1 MKLLLSD
8 GTAIAVTSYEKTNTT
23 VNGNTVDAVSIVV
36 EKTTLEKV
44 KTMFNDSDNLGVMH
58 MYNNENILVD
68 TFNGYQIRKSIALGD
83 VDTSFVVL
91 LAKSSEV
98 NEQIAAMSNEI
109 DAIKKEL
116 AELTNSVSDVVKTSS
131 ETANNTDDAI
141 KKYNEQSKALQ
152 SITEA
157 VNEMKE
163 SVSDQKTNVDN
174 LEIAVKKMKEA
185 FTSFAETAE
194 TIGNRYASM
203 TEGINTTNQNVSR
216 VLSEIDGAY
225 NTIVS
230 KADEFSHLSALI
242 KEIKELATSNDN
254 KVLSFGENVNVL
266 TEGVNGAKL
275 AVEQFSEDVTAV
287 TKNAKD
293 AKEAATKASET
304 ANKALESV
312 GTTKE
317 SLTELTKK
325 AEENANTTTSLEER
339 IATLEPVED
348 YTTLSLDDAKKYR
361 INESKLKLA
370 TYLEEHPVTSSCHG
384 GEAAQYSITSE
395 KQSFLQAMIAMT
407 TIAEASGL
415 EYQPSWNRVGES
427 CTYDWTLTELQQLAI
442 EIEAVVRPLVSHQ
455 QALEKEILN
464 VSSMSALKAVDIS
477 YDAIDPNEIV
487 KKITE

>member
-44 KTMFNDSDNLGVMH
+44 KTMFSDSDNLGVMH

-68 TFNGYQIRKSIALGD
+68 TFNGYQTRKSIALGD
-83 VDTSFVVL
+83 ADTSFVVL

-98 NEQIAAMSNEI
+98 NEQIVAMTNEI
-109 DAIKKEL
+109 NGIKKTL
-116 AELTNSVSDVVKTSS
+116 TELTNSVSDVVKAST
-131 ETANNTDDAI
+131 ETANSTDDAI
-141 KKYNEQSKALQ
+141 KKYNEQSKTLQ

-174 LEIAVKKMKEA
+174 LEIAVKKIKES

-194 TIGNRYASM
+194 TIGNQYASM
-203 TEGINTTNQNVSR
+203 VEGINTTNANVSK
-216 VLSEIDGAY
+216 VLSEIDYAY
-225 NTIVS
+225 NTIVA
-230 KADEFSHLSALI
+230 KADEFSHLSSLI
-242 KEIKELATSNDN
+242 DEIKELATSNDN
-254 KVLSFGENVNVL
+254 KVLVFGESVATL
-266 TEGVNGAKL
+266 TEGVNTSKL
-275 AVEQFSEDVTAV
+275 AVERFTEDVTTV

-293 AKEAATKASET
+293 AKEAATEATKT
-304 ANKALESV
+304 ANKALESI
-312 GTTKE
+312 GSTKE

-325 AEENANTTTSLEER
+325 AEENANAATNLEER
-339 IATLEPVED
+339 IAILEPVED
-348 YTTLSLDDAKKYR
+348 YTTLSLEDAKKYR

-407 TIAEASGL
+407 TIATASGL

-477 YDAIDPNEIV
+477 YDAIEPNEIV
-487 KKITE
+487 KKTTE

>member
-44 KTMFNDSDNLGVMH
+44 KTMFSDSDNLGVMH

-68 TFNGYQIRKSIALGD
+68 TFNGYQTRKSIALGD
-83 VDTSFVVL
+83 ADTSFVVL

-98 NEQIAAMSNEI
+98 NEQIVAMTNEI
-109 DAIKKEL
+109 NAIKKTL
-116 AELTNSVSDVVKTSS
+116 TELTNSVSDVVKAST
-131 ETANNTDDAI
+131 ETANSTDDAI
-141 KKYNEQSKALQ
+141 KKYNEQSKTLQ

-174 LEIAVKKMKEA
+174 LEIAVKKIKES

-194 TIGNRYASM
+194 AIGNQYASM
-203 TEGINTTNQNVSR
+203 VEGINTTNANVSK
-216 VLSEIDGAY
+216 VLSEIDYAY
-225 NTIVS
+225 NTIVA
-230 KADEFSHLSALI
+230 KADEFSHLSSLI
-242 KEIKELATSNDN
+242 DEIKELATSNDN
-254 KVLSFGENVNVL
+254 KVLGFGESVATL
-266 TEGVNGAKL
+266 TEGVNTSKL
-275 AVEQFSEDVTAV
+275 AVERFSEDVTTV

-293 AKEAATKASET
+293 AKEAASEATET
-304 ANKALESV
+304 ANKALESI
-312 GTTKE
+312 GNTNK

-325 AEENANTTTSLEER
+325 AEENANAATNLEER
-339 IATLEPVED
+339 IAILEPVED
-348 YTTLSLDDAKKYR
+348 YTTLSLEDAKKYR

-407 TIAEASGL
+407 TIATASGL

-477 YDAIDPNEIV
+477 YDAIEPNEIV
-487 KKITE
+487 KKTTE

>member
-44 KTMFNDSDNLGVMH
+44 KTMFSDSDNLGVMH

-68 TFNGYQIRKSIALGD
+68 TFNGYQTRKSIALGD
-83 VDTSFVVL
+83 ADTSFVVL

-98 NEQIAAMSNEI
+98 NEQIVAMTNEI
-109 DAIKKEL
+109 NGIKKTL
-116 AELTNSVSDVVKTSS
+116 TELTNSVSDVVKAST
-131 ETANNTDDAI
+131 ETANSTDDAI
-141 KKYNEQSKALQ
+141 KKYNEQSKTLQ

-174 LEIAVKKMKEA
+174 LEIAVKKIKES

-194 TIGNRYASM
+194 TIGNQYASM
-203 TEGINTTNQNVSR
+203 VEGINTTNQNVSR
-216 VLSEIDGAY
+216 VLSQIDSAY
-225 NTIVS
+225 NTIVA
-230 KADEFSHLSALI
+230 KADEFSHLSSLI
-242 KEIKELATSNDN
+242 DEIKELATSNDN
-254 KVLSFGENVNVL
+254 KVLGFGESVATL
-266 TEGVNGAKL
+266 TEGVNTSKL
-275 AVEQFSEDVTAV
+275 AVERFTEDVTTV

-293 AKEAATKASET
+293 AKEAATEATKT
-304 ANKALESV
+304 ANKALESI
-312 GTTKE
+312 GSTNE

-325 AEENANTTTSLEER
+325 AEENANAATNLEER
-339 IATLEPVED
+339 IAILEPVED
-348 YTTLSLDDAKKYR
+348 YTTLSLEDAKKYR

-407 TIAEASGL
+407 TIATASGL

-477 YDAIDPNEIV
+477 YDAIEPNEIV
-487 KKITE
+487 KKTTE